1 MTPEEKLC
9 SRSWRLRNSAGV
21 LWSILSFGTLTG
33 VNFLIRG
40 SKTRNGA
47 WIAMGVGFL
56 VVGVGVIATAGLA
69 NPGTKEAPIRTA
81 YTDIWGWLWFTTF
94 VAGVVISF
102 ITNKKWLIWKAHAN
116 EVKWYAAAGA
126 SQAPG
131 ASPVRGY
138 DPNAAAAAFNP
149 QPLSAP
155 APQQFSA
162 PAPQPTAAALD
173 VNSASAQELV
183 TALGVDGETAARIL
197 QARQATGS
205 FTSFEQLMTRAQVP
219 PHLLIPHR
227 DKISFGAPSG
237 SAPGAPQPQTLD
249 PNSRKARR
257 LFD

>member
-9 SRSWRLRNSAGV
+9 SRSWRLRNSAGI
-21 LWSILSFGTLTG
+21 LWSILSFGILTG

-40 SKTRNGA
+40 TKTKNKL

-56 VVGVGVIATAGLA
+56 VVGIGVFATSGLA

-94 VAGVVISF
+94 ISGVVISF
-102 ITNKKWLIWKAHAN
+102 ITNKKWLIWKAHAA

-138 DPNAAAAAFNP
+138 DPNATASAAFNP

-155 APQQFSA
+155 APQA
-162 PAPQPTAAALD
+162 PAATLD

-183 TALGVDGETAARIL
+183 AALGVDGETAGRIL
-197 QARQATGS
+197 QARQAAGS

-219 PHLLIPHR
+219 PHVLIPHR

-237 SAPGAPQPQTLD
+237 PAPAAPPQPQTLD
-249 PNSRKARR
+249 SNSRKARR